1 MIIIKNIFPILIV
14 LILSFFSIKP
24 LLMSGFFPIHDDTQ
38 VARVYEMGKAL
49 SDGMFP
55 VRWVSDLGYGYGYPI
70 FNFYAPLAYYIGG
83 FFNLIG
89 FDALVA
95 TKIMFALGILLSG
108 IFMYFLARE
117 FWGEVGGMVSGL

>member
-1 MIIIKNIFPILIV
+1 M
-14 LILSFFSIKP
+14 
-24 LLMSGFFPIHDDTQ
+24 HDDTQ
-38 VARVYEMGKAL
+38 VVRVQQMAQAL
-49 SDGMFP
+49 RDGQFP
-55 VRWVSDLGYGYGYPI
+55 VRWVADLGYGYGYPI
-70 FNFYAPLAYYIGG
+70 FNFYSPLPYYIGG

-117 FWGEVGGMVSGL
+117 FWGEVGGIVSGLFYVYAPYHALDIYVRGAVDEFW